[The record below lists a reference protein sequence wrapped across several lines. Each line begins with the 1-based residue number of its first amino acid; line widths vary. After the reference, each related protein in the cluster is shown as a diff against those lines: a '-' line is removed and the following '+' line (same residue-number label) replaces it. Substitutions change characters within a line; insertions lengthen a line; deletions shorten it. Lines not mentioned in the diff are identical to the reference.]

1 MIINLKMK
9 LQKGIYLTTFFSI
22 ISLCALN
29 GQQIIDSRCGYD
41 FMMETYEQQY
51 PGFKTA
57 VTHSFEKMKKSEESP
72 FLRNEILTIDVVFHI
87 VWKENAENLHDSVIF
102 NQLDILNKDYRLL
115 NDNRDEIR
123 ELFKDRQ
130 ADARIEFKLKEIVR
144 VKTNA
149 NFALSLT
156 GLPDNVKNGSNGGSN
171 AISPDKTLNIWICHI
186 RPIPFIGG
194 QILGYAYPPA
204 GLDNWPAGSNAP
216 SAGLDGV
223 VLDFRVTGSNNPNKL
238 TVQGME
244 YTSLGRTCV
253 HEVGHYLG
261 LRHIWGDGGGI
272 FGGSSC
278 NADDGIEDTPNQGS
292 ETGFGCDKNNNT
304 CIDTQNDLP
313 DMIENY
319 MDYSDER
326 CQNIFTKDQVS
337 HMRKV
342 LFNQR
347 NGLIEGQVSAKD
359 IAKNT
364 SFRVFPNPV
373 TDQSVLHFEENK
385 TGTIQLLDGVG
396 KVVFSQNI
404 TELRHYVLPTDVLK
418 SGLYHLIFW
427 DQNGKIST
435 GPLIKH

>member
-1 MIINLKMK
+1 MK
-9 LQKGIYLTTFFSI
+9 LQKSIYLTTFFSI
-22 ISLCALN
+22 VSLYVLS
-29 GQQIIDSRCGYD
+29 GQQILDSKCGFD
-41 FMMETYEQQY
+41 FMLDTYDSQY

-57 VTHSFEKMKKSEESP
+57 VSNTFEKIKKLEEIP
-72 FLRNEILTIDVVFHI
+72 FLRNDVLTVDVVFHV
-87 VWKENAENLHDSVIF
+87 VWKENAENLHDSIIF

-115 NDNRDEIR
+115 NENRDEIR
-123 ELFKDRQ
+123 TLFKDRQ

-171 AISPDKTLNIWICHI
+171 AISPDNTLNIWICHI

-204 GLDNWPAGSNAP
+204 GLDNWPANANAP
-216 SAGLDGV
+216 SPGLDGV

-278 NADDGIEDTPNQGS
+278 NADDGMEDTPNQGA

-304 CIDTQNDLP
+304 CIDAQNDLP

-347 NGLIEGQVSAKD
+347 NGLIEGQVSAYD
-359 IAKNT
+359 ITENLSLKII
-364 SFRVFPNPV
+364 PNPV
-373 TDQSVLHFEENK
+373 SEQSHVYFGEVK
-385 TGTIQLLDGVG
+385 TGTIQLLDAVG

-404 TELRHYVLPTDVLK
+404 TDLRHYVLPADILK

-435 GPLIKH
+435 GRLIKH

>member
-1 MIINLKMK
+1 MK
-9 LQKGIYLTTFFSI
+9 LQKSIYLTTFFSI
-22 ISLCALN
+22 ISLYVLS
-29 GQQIIDSRCGYD
+29 GQQILDSKCGYD
-41 FMMETYEQQY
+41 FMMETYEQQH

-57 VTHSFEKMKKSEESP
+57 VSNTFEKIKKSEESP
-72 FLRNEILTIDVVFHI
+72 FLRNEILTVDVVFHI

-123 ELFKDRQ
+123 ELFKDLQ
-130 ADARIEFKLKEIVR
+130 ADAGIEFKLKGIVR

-223 VLDFRVTGSNNPNKL
+223 VLDFRVTGSNNPNQL
-238 TVQGME
+238 TVQGMN

-278 NADDGIEDTPNQGS
+278 NADDGMADTPNQGS

-304 CIDTQNDLP
+304 CIDAQNDLP

-347 NGLIEGQVSAKD
+347 QGLIEGQVSAYD
-359 IAKNT
+359 VAENT

-373 TDQSVLHFEENK
+373 TDQAVLHFEENK
-385 TGTIQLLDGVG
+385 TGTIQIYDILG
-396 KVVFSQNI
+396 KVVFIQ
-404 TELRHYVLPTDVLK
+404 K
-418 SGLYHLIFW
+418 SWIF
-427 DQNGKIST
+427 NSLSYLLT
-435 GPLIKH
+435 S

>member
-1 MIINLKMK
+1 MNVDLKK
-9 LQKGIYLTTFFSI
+9 I
-22 ISLCALN
+22 ISQTILIVCISAN
-29 GQQIIDSRCGYD
+29 IMFGQQILDSKCGFD

-57 VTHSFEKMKKSEESP
+57 VSNTFEKIKKSEESP

-87 VWKENAENLHDSVIF
+87 VWKENAENLHDSIIY
-102 NQLDILNKDYRLL
+102 NQLEILNKDYRLL

-123 ELFKDRQ
+123 ALFKDRQ
-130 ADARIEFKLKEIVR
+130 ADARIEFNLKEIVR

-186 RPIPFIGG
+186 RPIPFIGA

-223 VLDFRVTGSNNPNKL
+223 VLDFRVAGRNNPNQL
-238 TVQGME
+238 TVQGMN

-278 NADDGIEDTPNQGS
+278 NADDGMEDTPNQGA

-319 MDYSDER
+319 MDYSLES

-347 NGLIEGQVSAKD
+347 KGLIEGQVSAYD
-359 IAKNT
+359 ITENLSLKI
-364 SFRVFPNPV
+364 VPNPV
-373 TDQSVLHFEENK
+373 SEQSHVYFGEVK
-385 TGTIQLLDGVG
+385 TGTIQILDAVG

-404 TELRHYVLPTDVLK
+404 TDLQHYILPTDILK

-435 GPLIKH
+435 GRLFKH

>member
-1 MIINLKMK
+1 MITNLKMK
-9 LQKGIYLTTFFSI
+9 LQKSIYLTTIFSI
-22 ISLCALN
+22 ISLYVLS
-29 GQQIIDSRCGYD
+29 GQQILDSKCGYD
-41 FMMETYEQQY
+41 FMMETYEQQH

-57 VTHSFEKMKKSEESP
+57 VSNTFEKIKKSEESP
-72 FLRNEILTIDVVFHI
+72 FLRNEILTVDVVFHI
-87 VWKENAENLHDSVIF
+87 VWKENAENLHDSVIL

-115 NDNRDEIR
+115 NENRNEIR
-123 ELFKDRQ
+123 ELFKDLQ
-130 ADARIEFKLKEIVR
+130 ADAGIEFKLKGIVR

-204 GLDNWPAGSNAP
+204 GLNNWPAGSNAP

-223 VLDFRVTGSNNPNKL
+223 VLDFRVTGSNNPNQL
-238 TVQGME
+238 TVQGMN

-278 NADDGIEDTPNQGS
+278 NADDGMADTPNQGS

-304 CIDTQNDLP
+304 CIDAQNDLP

-319 MDYSDER
+319 MDYSDEG

-347 NGLIEGQVSAKD
+347 QGLIEGQVSAYD
-359 IAKNT
+359 VAENT

-373 TDQSVLHFEENK
+373 TDQAVLHFEENK
-385 TGTIQLLDGVG
+385 TGTIQIYDILG
-396 KVVFSQNI
+396 KVVFIQKI
-404 TELRHYVLPTDVLK
+404 LDIQQFELPVDILN
-418 SGLYHLIFW
+418 SGIYHLVFQ
-427 DQNGKIST
+427 DQTGIIST
-435 GPLIKH
+435 NRLIKL

>member
-1 MIINLKMK
+1 M
-9 LQKGIYLTTFFSI
+9 F
-22 ISLCALN
+22 
-29 GQQIIDSRCGYD
+29 GQQILDSKCGFD

-57 VTHSFEKMKKSEESP
+57 VSNTFEKIKKSEESP

-87 VWKENAENLHDSVIF
+87 VWKENAENLHDSIIY
-102 NQLDILNKDYRLL
+102 NQLEILNKDYRLL

-123 ELFKDRQ
+123 ALFKDRQ
-130 ADARIEFKLKEIVR
+130 ADARIEFNLKEIVR
-144 VKTNA
+144 VKTDA

-156 GLPDNVKNGSNGGSN
+156 GLPDRVKNTDNGGSN
-171 AISPDKTLNIWICHI
+171 AVAPEKTLNIWICHI
-186 RPIPFIGG
+186 RPIPFIGA

-223 VLDFRVTGSNNPNKL
+223 VLDFRVAGSNNPNQL
-238 TVQGME
+238 TVQGMN

-278 NADDGIEDTPNQGS
+278 NADDGMEDTPNQGA

-304 CIDTQNDLP
+304 CTDAQNDLP

-319 MDYSDER
+319 MDYSLES

-347 NGLIEGQVSAKD
+347 KGLIEGQVSAHD
-359 IAKNT
+359 ITENLSLKI
-364 SFRVFPNPV
+364 VPNPV
-373 TDQSVLHFEENK
+373 SEQSHVYFGEAK
-385 TGTIQLLDGVG
+385 TGTIQILDAVG

-404 TELRHYVLPTDVLK
+404 TDLQHYILPIDILK

-435 GPLIKH
+435 GRLIKH

>member
-1 MIINLKMK
+1 MNVDLKK
-9 LQKGIYLTTFFSI
+9 I
-22 ISLCALN
+22 ISQTILIVFISAN
-29 GQQIIDSRCGYD
+29 IMFGQQILDSKCGFD

-57 VTHSFEKMKKSEESP
+57 VSNTFEKIKKSEESP
-72 FLRNEILTIDVVFHI
+72 LLRNEILTVDVVFHV
-87 VWKENAENLHDSVIF
+87 VWKENAENLHDSIIY
-102 NQLDILNKDYRLL
+102 NQLEILNKDYRLL

-123 ELFKDRQ
+123 ALFKDRQ
-130 ADARIEFKLKEIVR
+130 ADARIEFNLKEIVR
-144 VKTNA
+144 VKTDA

-156 GLPDNVKNGSNGGSN
+156 GLPDRVKNTEDGGSN
-171 AISPDKTLNIWICHI
+171 AVAPEKTLNIWICHI
-186 RPIPFIGG
+186 RPIPFIGA

-204 GLDNWPAGSNAP
+204 GLSNWPAGSNAP
-216 SAGLDGV
+216 SSGLDGV
-223 VLDFRVTGSNNPNKL
+223 VLDFRVTGGNNPNKL

-244 YTSLGRTCV
+244 YTSLGRTCI

-278 NADDGIEDTPNQGS
+278 NADDGMEDTPNQGS

-304 CIDTQNDLP
+304 CIDNQNDLP

-347 NGLIEGQVSAKD
+347 KGLIEGQVSADNITENVSLK
-359 IAKNT
+359 I
-364 SFRVFPNPV
+364 VPNPV
-373 TDQSVLHFEENK
+373 SEQSHVNFGEVK
-385 TGTIQLLDGVG
+385 TGTVQLLDGVG
-396 KVVFSQNI
+396 KVVFSQKI
-404 TELRHYVLPTDVLK
+404 TDQQHYVLPTDILK
-418 SGLYHLIFW
+418 SGLYHLIFR
-427 DQNGKIST
+427 DQNGRIST
-435 GPLIKH
+435 SRFIKH

>member
-1 MIINLKMK
+1 MNVNLKK
-9 LQKGIYLTTFFSI
+9 I
-22 ISLCALN
+22 ISQTILIVFISAN
-29 GQQIIDSRCGYD
+29 MVFGQQILDSKCGFD

-57 VTHSFEKMKKSEESP
+57 VSNTFEKIKKSEESP

-123 ELFKDRQ
+123 ALFKDRQ

-223 VLDFRVTGSNNPNKL
+223 VLDFRVAGSNNPNKL

-278 NADDGIEDTPNQGS
+278 NADDGMEDTPNQGA

-347 NGLIEGQVSAKD
+347 NGLIEGQVSAHD
-359 IAKNT
+359 ITENLSLKI
-364 SFRVFPNPV
+364 VPNPV
-373 TDQSVLHFEENK
+373 SEQSLVYFGEVK

-396 KVVFSQNI
+396 KVVFSQKI
-404 TELRHYVLPTDVLK
+404 TDLHHYVLPTDILK

-435 GPLIKH
+435 GRLIKH

>member
-1 MIINLKMK
+1 MNVDLKK
-9 LQKGIYLTTFFSI
+9 I
-22 ISLCALN
+22 ISQTILIVCISAN
-29 GQQIIDSRCGYD
+29 IMFGQQILDSKCGFD
-41 FMMETYEQQY
+41 FMMETYEQEY

-57 VTHSFEKMKKSEESP
+57 VSNTFEKIKKSEESP
-72 FLRNEILTIDVVFHI
+72 LLRNEILTIDVVFHI
-87 VWKENAENLHDSVIF
+87 VWKENAENLHDSIIY
-102 NQLDILNKDYRLL
+102 NQLEILNKDYRLL

-123 ELFKDRQ
+123 ALFKDRQ
-130 ADARIEFKLKEIVR
+130 ADARIEFNLKEIVR

-186 RPIPFIGG
+186 RPIPFIGA

-223 VLDFRVTGSNNPNKL
+223 VLDFRVAGSNNPNQL
-238 TVQGME
+238 TVQGMN

-278 NADDGIEDTPNQGS
+278 NADDGMEDTPNQGA

-319 MDYSDER
+319 MDYSLES

-347 NGLIEGQVSAKD
+347 KGLIEGQVSAYD
-359 IAKNT
+359 ITENLSLKI
-364 SFRVFPNPV
+364 VPNPV
-373 TDQSVLHFEENK
+373 SEQSHVYFGEVK
-385 TGTIQLLDGVG
+385 TGTIQILDAVG

-404 TELRHYVLPTDVLK
+404 TDLQHYILPTDILK

-435 GPLIKH
+435 GRLFKH